1 MLRRMALCLAATTMP
16 TTVFR
21 PPLMPPDD
29 RTPRLARAIALLVK
43 GAIVAVATAGL
54 ALFVAAPML
63 VGLSWPPGATELVP
77 SKQALSAAPRV
88 TSTPVAKAAD
98 R

>member
-1 MLRRMALCLAATTMP
+1 MLRRMALRLAATTMP
-16 TTVFR
+16 TTMFR

-63 VGLSWPPGATELVP
+63 VGLSWPPGAAELVP
-77 SKQALSAAPRV
+77 AKQALTASSAAP
-88 TSTPVAKAAD
+88 AA
-98 R
+98 RAAAR